1 MQWPTFNVRPYVCGG
16 VGRLDET
23 VLAALCEA
31 GPRVRPALRTAEA
44 ALFSSSPLPPY
55 HRGPEPGRGST
66 GREDAGGGDGAP
78 ARGDMGHGDAGHG
91 DGVRADSGTW
101 AFAWGERRPSGPA
114 PWITVAET
122 YETPGLIDD
131 GDRVTLHAGGL
142 GLVDVY
148 YVSVGGAVYFSSLLE
163 PLLALARTPYEV
175 DWDAWAA
182 IVQVTF
188 PLRDDT
194 PYARVKRLAGSSALV
209 FGKRSGRIAVERRL
223 PRWLREEP
231 FEAGRSAGEILEI
244 LHEVY
249 KEFDS
254 RPLLVPVSGGYD
266 SRLLCSVA
274 VARGADVES
283 WTTSPDDGT
292 DTDIA
297 FARAITRELGVR
309 HRVIPQDPAAYP
321 ADALSVAR
329 RLEFLTPHHAWYA
342 PFAREV
348 HRAGRTLVDG
358 LAGGPLLKN
367 FMVSGAALEASTQAE
382 RKAALLGSLA
392 LGAPSVP
399 FLSERAS
406 EWISDSV
413 RTAFAQSTSMLNG
426 HRAELPLSVL
436 HTRTARGI
444 ARSPVNLVGPEVSFA
459 APFMHPAFFDA
470 ALSVGVARKDKGR
483 FYREVLHAA
492 NPRVAALPST
502 NVVKQPLQRV
512 PLRSAAAP
520 ARAYGHA
527 MLTRVA
533 RAVPS
538 LLSEHLH
545 AVVAEGPDA
554 LARFNGW
561 NDRFWVRGLVL
572 FGAWLDDYA
581 DRAGDLTPP
590 WE

>member
-16 VGRLDET
+16 IGHLDES
-23 VLAALCEA
+23 ALETLREA
-31 GPRVRPALRTAEA
+31 GPRVKPALRTPEA
-44 ALFSSSPLPPY
+44 ALHSSSPLPPY
-55 HRGPEPGRGST
+55 QRGTRG
-66 GREDAGGGDGAP
+66 
-78 ARGDMGHGDAGHG
+78 
-91 DGVRADSGTW
+91 W
-101 AFAWGERRPSGPA
+101 AFAWGERRPAEPA
-114 PWITVAET
+114 PWISVAEEF
-122 YETPGLIDD
+122 ETPGLIDD
-131 GDRVTLHAGGL
+131 GDRIALHAGGL

-148 YVSVGGAVYFSSLLE
+148 YLTRDGAVYFSSLLE
-163 PLLALARTPYEV
+163 PLLALARTPYEIN
-175 DWDAWAA
+175 WDAWAS
-182 IVQVTF
+182 IIQLTF

-194 PYARVKRLAGSSALV
+194 PYVQVKRLAGASALI
-209 FGKRSGRIAVERRL
+209 FDRASGRISTERRL

-231 FEAGRSAGEILEI
+231 FEAGRTAGEILEI

-249 KEFDS
+249 KEFDD

-274 VARGADVES
+274 VTRGADVES

-309 HRVIPQDPAAYP
+309 HRVITQDASAYP
-321 ADALSVAR
+321 DDALAVAR
-329 RLEFLTPHHAWYA
+329 RLEFLTPHHAWYT

-367 FMVSGAALEASTQAE
+367 FMVSGAALEASSQAE

-399 FLSERAS
+399 FLSEEAAA
-406 EWISDSV
+406 WITSSV
-413 RTAFAQSTSMLNG
+413 ETAFNQSTSMLNG

-459 APFMHPAFFDA
+459 APFTHPDFFDA
-470 ALSVGVARKDKGR
+470 ALSVGVARKDRGR
-483 FYREVLHAA
+483 FYREVLYAA

-520 ARAYGHA
+520 AREYGHR

-533 RAVPS
+533 DTVPS
-538 LLSEHLH
+538 LLSEPLH

-561 NDRFWVRGLVL
+561 NDRFWVRSLVL
-572 FGAWLDDYA
+572 FGAWLGDYE
-581 DRAGDLTPP
+581 DRLPTLTPP
-590 WE
+590 WA

>member
-16 VGRLDET
+16 IGHLDE
-23 VLAALCEA
+23 AALETLRGA
-31 GPRVRPALRTAEA
+31 GPRVRPALRTPEA

-55 HRGPEPGRGST
+55 HRDER
-66 GREDAGGGDGAP
+66 
-78 ARGDMGHGDAGHG
+78 
-91 DGVRADSGTW
+91 TW
-101 AFAWGERRPSGPA
+101 AFAWGERRPTETA
-114 PWITVAET
+114 TWISVAERF
-122 YETPGLIDD
+122 ETPGLIDD
-131 GDRVTLHAGGL
+131 GDRITLHAGGL

-148 YVSVGGAVYFSSLLE
+148 YLLQDGAVYFSSLLE

-175 DWDAWAA
+175 NWDAWAA
-182 IVQVTF
+182 IIQLTF

-194 PYARVKRLAGSSALV
+194 PYVQVKRLAGAGALV
-209 FGKRSGRIAVERRL
+209 FDRASGRIATERRL

-231 FEAGRSAGEILEI
+231 FEAGRTAGEILEI

-249 KEFDS
+249 KEFDG

-274 VARGADVES
+274 VTRGADVES

-309 HRVIPQDPAAYP
+309 HRVIPQDASAYP
-321 ADALSVAR
+321 DDALAAAR
-329 RLEFLTPHHAWYA
+329 RLEFLTPHHAWYT

-367 FMVSGAALEASTQAE
+367 FMVSGAALEASSQAE

-392 LGAPSVP
+392 LGTPSVP
-399 FLSERAS
+399 FLSEEAS
-406 EWISDSV
+406 DWITSSV
-413 RTAFAQSTSMLNG
+413 KAAFAQSTSMLNG

-459 APFMHPAFFDA
+459 APFTHPDFFDA

-483 FYREVLHAA
+483 FYREVLYAA

-520 ARAYGHA
+520 AREYGHR
-527 MLTRVA
+527 MLARVA
-533 RAVPS
+533 EAVPS
-538 LLSEHLH
+538 LLSERLH
-545 AVVAEGPDA
+545 GVVAEGPDA

-561 NDRFWVRGLVL
+561 NDRFWVRSLVL
-572 FGAWLDDYA
+572 FGAWLGDYE
-581 DRAGDLTPP
+581 DRLPSLAPP
-590 WE
+590 WS

>member
-1 MQWPTFNVRPYVCGG
+1 MQWPAFNVRPYVCGG
-16 VGRLDET
+16 IGPLDE
-23 VLAALCEA
+23 VALETLRAA
-31 GPRVRPALRTAEA
+31 GPRVRPALRAPDA

-55 HRGPEPGRGST
+55 RRDD
-66 GREDAGGGDGAP
+66 R
-78 ARGDMGHGDAGHG
+78 
-91 DGVRADSGTW
+91 TW
-101 AFAWGERRPSGPA
+101 AFAWGERKPVGART
-114 PWITVAET
+114 WITVAEEF
-122 YETPGLIDD
+122 ETPGLIDD
-131 GDRVTLHAGGL
+131 GRRVTLHAGGL

-148 YVSVGGAVYFSSLLE
+148 YLFRDGAVYFSSLLE
-163 PLLALARTPYEV
+163 PLLSLARTPYEIN
-175 DWDAWAA
+175 WDAWAS
-182 IVQVTF
+182 IIQLTF

-194 PYARVKRLAGSSALV
+194 PYTQVKRLAGASALV
-209 FGKRSGRIAVERRL
+209 LDRASGRISTERML

-231 FEAGRSAGEILEI
+231 FEAGRTAGEILEI
-244 LHEVY
+244 LHDVY
-249 KEFDS
+249 KEFDG

-297 FARAITRELGVR
+297 FARAITRELGVP
-309 HRVIPQDPAAYP
+309 HRVITQDAAAYP
-321 ADALSVAR
+321 EDALAVAR
-329 RLEFLTPHHAWYA
+329 RLEFLTPHHAWYT

-367 FMVSGAALEASTQAE
+367 FMVSGAALEASSQAE

-392 LGAPSVP
+392 LGAASVP
-399 FLSERAS
+399 FLSEEAA
-406 EWISDSV
+406 EWIGSLV
-413 RTAFAQSTSMLNG
+413 RAAFAQSTSMLNG

-470 ALSVGVARKDKGR
+470 ALSVGVARKAHGR
-483 FYREVLHAA
+483 FYRELLYAA

-520 ARAYGHA
+520 AREYGHR
-527 MLTRVA
+527 MLSRIAV
-533 RAVPS
+533 AVPS
-538 LLSEHLH
+538 LLSEPLH

-561 NDRFWVRGLVL
+561 NDRFWVRSLVL
-572 FGAWLDDYA
+572 FGAWLGDYES
-581 DRAGDLTPP
+581 RLPELTPP
-590 WE
+590 WT

>member
-16 VGRLDET
+16 VGHLDE
-23 VLAALCEA
+23 AALKTLREA
-31 GPRVRPALRTAEA
+31 GPRVRPALRTPEA

-55 HRGPEPGRGST
+55 RRDER
-66 GREDAGGGDGAP
+66 
-78 ARGDMGHGDAGHG
+78 
-91 DGVRADSGTW
+91 TW
-101 AFAWGERRPSGPA
+101 AFAWGERTPA
-114 PWITVAET
+114 GAATWIGVAEEF
-122 YETPGLIDD
+122 ETPGLIND
-131 GDRVTLHAGGL
+131 GRRIALHAGGL

-148 YVSVGGAVYFSSLLE
+148 YLFRDGAVYFSSLLE
-163 PLLALARTPYEV
+163 PLLSLARTPYEV
-175 DWDAWAA
+175 NWDAWAA
-182 IVQVTF
+182 IIQLTF

-194 PYARVKRLAGSSALV
+194 PYAQVKRLAGAGALV
-209 FGKRSGRIAVERRL
+209 FDRASGRISTERRL

-231 FEAGRSAGEILEI
+231 FEAGCTTQELLEI

-249 KEFDS
+249 KEFDG

-274 VARGADVES
+274 VARDADVES

-292 DTDIA
+292 DTDID

-309 HRVIPQDPAAYP
+309 HRVIAQDASAYP
-321 ADALSVAR
+321 EDALAVAR
-329 RLEFLTPHHAWYA
+329 RLEFLTPHHAWYT

-348 HRAGRTLVDG
+348 HQAGRTLVDG

-367 FMVSGAALEASTQAE
+367 FMVSGAALEASSEAG

-399 FLSERAS
+399 FLSEEAAA
-406 EWISDSV
+406 WITSSV
-413 RTAFAQSTSMLNG
+413 GAAFAQSTSMLNG

-444 ARSPVNLVGPEVSFA
+444 ARSPVNLVGPEVSFV

-470 ALSVGVARKDKGR
+470 ALSVGVARKDRGR
-483 FYREVLHAA
+483 FYRELLHAA

-502 NVVKQPLQRV
+502 NVVKQPLRRV
-512 PLRSAAAP
+512 ALRSTAAP
-520 ARAYGHA
+520 AREYGHR
-527 MLTRVA
+527 MLSRVA
-533 RAVPS
+533 DRVPS
-538 LLSEHLH
+538 LLSEQLH

-561 NDRFWVRGLVL
+561 NDRFWVRSLVL
-572 FGAWLDDYA
+572 FGVWLGDYE
-581 DRAGDLTPP
+581 DRLPDLAPP
-590 WE
+590 WTA

>member
-16 VGRLDET
+16 IGHLDE
-23 VLAALCEA
+23 AALETLRQA
-31 GPRVRPALRTAEA
+31 GPRVRPALREPGA

-55 HRGPEPGRGST
+55 HRGE
-66 GREDAGGGDGAP
+66 
-78 ARGDMGHGDAGHG
+78 
-91 DGVRADSGTW
+91 GTW
-101 AFAWGERRPSGPA
+101 AFAWGERGPSGPGRTRS
-114 PWITVAET
+114 WIGVAEEF
-122 YETPGLIDD
+122 ETPGLIGDD
-131 GDRVTLHAGGL
+131 ERIVLHAGGL

-148 YVSVGGAVYFSSLLE
+148 YLALDGVVYFSSLLE
-163 PLLALARTPYEV
+163 PLLSLTRGPQEV
-175 DWDAWAA
+175 DWEAWAA
-182 IVQVTF
+182 IIQVTF

-194 PYARVKRLAGSSALV
+194 PYTGVKRLTGSGALV
-209 FGKRSGRIAVERRL
+209 LDRATGRIATERML

-249 KEFDS
+249 KDFED

-309 HRVIPQDPAAYP
+309 HRVIPQDAAAYP
-321 ADALSVAR
+321 ADALDVAR

-367 FMVSGAALEASTQAE
+367 FMVSGAAITASSQAE
-382 RKAALLGSLA
+382 RKAALLGSLS

-399 FLSERAS
+399 FLSEAAA
-406 EWISDSV
+406 EWIGSAV

-444 ARSPVNLVGPEVSFA
+444 ARSAVNLVGPEVSFA

-470 ALSVGVARKDKGR
+470 ALSVGVARKDGGR
-483 FYREVLHAA
+483 FYRELLHAA

-520 ARAYGHA
+520 AREYGHR
-527 MLTRVA
+527 MLARVA
-533 RAVPS
+533 STVPT
-538 LLSEHLH
+538 LLSEQLQD
-545 AVVAEGPDA
+545 VVAAGPDA

-572 FGAWLDDYA
+572 FGAWLT
-581 DRAGDLTPP
+581 DREEGLTGLTPP
-590 WE
+590 WA

>member
-16 VGRLDET
+16 IGRLDE
-23 VLAALCEA
+23 AALTALREA

-55 HRGPEPGRGST
+55 HRSTRPGAERPGQFGPSEQPGP
-66 GREDAGGGDGAP
+66 AGHQDGAGP
-78 ARGDMGHGDAGHG
+78 AAGQ
-91 DGVRADSGTW
+91 RETGTW
-101 AFAWGERRPSGPA
+101 AFAWGERRPAGPA

-131 GDRVTLHAGGL
+131 GTRVVLHAGGL

-148 YVSVGGAVYFSSLLE
+148 YVSTGEAVYFSSLLE
-163 PLLALARTPYEV
+163 PLLALAGGPQEV

-182 IVQVTF
+182 IVRLTF

-194 PYARVKRLAGSSALV
+194 PYTRVRRLSGGGALV
-209 FGKRSGRIAVERRL
+209 LDRATGRISAERRL
-223 PRWLREEP
+223 PRWLRTEP
-231 FEAGRSAGEILEI
+231 YEAGVSAEDLLAI

-292 DTDIA
+292 DTDIP
-297 FARAITRELGVR
+297 FAQAITRELGVR
-309 HRVIPQDPAAYP
+309 HRVVPQDPAAYP
-321 ADALSVAR
+321 SDALAVAR

-367 FMVSGAALEASTQAE
+367 FMVSGAALEASSEAG

-392 LGAPSVP
+392 LGTPSVP
-399 FLSERAS
+399 FLSERADT
-406 EWISDSV
+406 WTSDSV
-413 RTAFAQSTSMLNG
+413 RTAFAEATSMLNG

-444 ARSPVNLVGPEVSFA
+444 ARSPVNLVGPEVSFT
-459 APFMHPAFFDA
+459 APFIHPDFFDA
-470 ALSVGVARKDKGR
+470 ALSVGVARKDAGR
-483 FYREVLHAA
+483 FYRELLHAA

-502 NVVKQPLQRV
+502 NVVKQPLRRV

-533 RAVPS
+533 RTVPS

-545 AVVAEGPDA
+545 GVIAEGPDA

-572 FGAWLDDYA
+572 FGAWLGDHG
-581 DRAGDLTPP
+581 DRLADLTPP
-590 WE
+590 WEG

>member
-16 VGRLDET
+16 IGHLDES
-23 VLAALCEA
+23 ALETLREA
-31 GPRVRPALRTAEA
+31 GPRVKPALRTPEA
-44 ALFSSSPLPPY
+44 ALYSSSPLPPY
-55 HRGPEPGRGST
+55 QRDTRS
-66 GREDAGGGDGAP
+66 
-78 ARGDMGHGDAGHG
+78 
-91 DGVRADSGTW
+91 W
-101 AFAWGERRPSGPA
+101 AFAWGERRPAGPA
-114 PWITVAET
+114 PWISVAEEF
-122 YETPGLIDD
+122 ETPGLIDD
-131 GDRVTLHAGGL
+131 GDRITLHAGGL

-148 YVSVGGAVYFSSLLE
+148 YLTRDGAVYFSSLLE
-163 PLLALARTPYEV
+163 PLLALARTPYEIN
-175 DWDAWAA
+175 WDAWAS
-182 IVQVTF
+182 IIQLTF

-194 PYARVKRLAGSSALV
+194 PYVQVKRLAGASALV
-209 FGKRSGRIAVERRL
+209 FDRASGRVSTERRL

-231 FEAGRSAGEILEI
+231 FEAGRTAGEILEI

-249 KEFDS
+249 KEFDG

-274 VARGADVES
+274 VTRGADVES

-309 HRVIPQDPAAYP
+309 HRVITQDASAYP
-321 ADALSVAR
+321 GDALAAAR
-329 RLEFLTPHHAWYA
+329 RLEFLTPHHAWYT

-367 FMVSGAALEASTQAE
+367 FMVSGAALEASSQAE
-382 RKAALLGSLA
+382 RKAALLGSLT
-392 LGAPSVP
+392 LGTPSVP
-399 FLSERAS
+399 FLSEEAAA
-406 EWISDSV
+406 WITSSV
-413 RTAFAQSTSMLNG
+413 ETAFGQSTSMLNG

-459 APFMHPAFFDA
+459 APFTHPDFFDA

-483 FYREVLHAA
+483 FYREVLYAA

-520 ARAYGHA
+520 AREYGHR

-533 RAVPS
+533 GTVPS
-538 LLSEHLH
+538 LLSEPLH

-561 NDRFWVRGLVL
+561 NDRFWVRSLVL
-572 FGAWLDDYA
+572 FGAWLGDYE
-581 DRAGDLTPP
+581 DRLPTLTPP
-590 WE
+590 WA

>member
-16 VGRLDET
+16 IGHLDEA
-23 VLAALCEA
+23 VLETLRGA
-31 GPRVRPALRTAEA
+31 GPRVRPALQSQDA

-55 HRGPEPGRGST
+55 RRDERG
-66 GREDAGGGDGAP
+66 
-78 ARGDMGHGDAGHG
+78 
-91 DGVRADSGTW
+91 W
-101 AFAWGERRPSGPA
+101 AFAWGERKPDGAA
-114 PWITVAET
+114 PWNAQWITVAET

-131 GDRVTLHAGGL
+131 GERITLHAGGL

-148 YVSVGGAVYFSSLLE
+148 YLFRGGALYFSSLLE
-163 PLLALARTPYEV
+163 PLLSLARTPYEIN
-175 DWDAWAA
+175 WDAWAS
-182 IVQVTF
+182 IIQLTF

-194 PYARVKRLAGSSALV
+194 PYTQVKRLAGASALV
-209 FGKRSGRIAVERRL
+209 FDRASGRISVERML

-231 FEAGRSAGEILEI
+231 YEAGRTAGEILEI

-249 KEFDS
+249 KELDG

-292 DTDIA
+292 DTDIV
-297 FARAITRELGVR
+297 FAKAITHELGVR
-309 HRVIPQDPAAYP
+309 HRVIPQDAAAYP
-321 ADALSVAR
+321 DDALAAAR
-329 RLEFLTPHHAWYA
+329 RLEFLTPHHAWYT

-367 FMVSGAALEASTQAE
+367 FMVSGAALEASGQAE

-392 LGAPSVP
+392 LGSSSTP
-399 FLSERAS
+399 FLSERAE
-406 EWISDSV
+406 EWITDSV
-413 RTAFAQSTSMLNG
+413 GHAFTQSTSMLNG

-444 ARSPVNLVGPEVSFA
+444 ARSPVNLVGPEVSFT
-459 APFMHPAFFDA
+459 APFMHPDFFDA
-470 ALSVGVARKDKGR
+470 ALSVGVNRKDQGR
-483 FYREVLHAA
+483 FYRELLYAA

-502 NVVKQPLQRV
+502 NVVKQPLARV

-520 ARAYGHA
+520 AREYGHR
-527 MLTRVA
+527 MLTLVA
-533 RAVPS
+533 GAVPS
-538 LLSEHLH
+538 LLSEQLH
-545 AVVAEGPDA
+545 TVIAEGPDG
-554 LARFNGW
+554 LTRFNGW

-572 FGAWLDDYA
+572 FGAWLGDYQ
-581 DRAGDLTPP
+581 DRLPDLSPP
-590 WE
+590 WN